1 MGAIYTVGIKMGA
14 WRIWKNSCNV
24 PCGTIL
30 CLGPKFYKPPH
41 PFCIHGGG
49 GYSTSQPPVRIGWL
63 GYSPTIAHTLNKIKM
78 KIVAYQIIGAT
89 CKFVCQSGSL
99 VKLVTTD
106 NASGMIDFL
115 LASDAMEYDS
125 SKNMEELVKE
135 HNERVKSFDMFEVL
149 NKIW

>member
-1 MGAIYTVGIKMGA
+1 M
-14 WRIWKNSCNV
+14 
-24 PCGTIL
+24 
-30 CLGPKFYKPPH
+30 
-41 PFCIHGGG
+41 
-49 GYSTSQPPVRIGWL
+49 L

-115 LASDAMEYDS
+115 LASDVMEYDS